1 MHVPNLS
8 YLGDIKTALHS
19 YQAGL
24 DLPYLIERVGQRRK
38 KDGAIDVGSR
48 IPLRLESLSHKRQDL
63 LDGASLSD
71 KRTAHEE
78 FAERAEGRKS
88 VFLREGLQLA
98 RLWGYGRVIAT
109 KRFTNQGEIQG
120 GGDHKRLP
128 KLPGAFESMRVG
140 CSRSRNET
148 LEPVN
153 CRQVRLRIYR
163 GHKIVLK
170 RVDSHW
176 AFGCAEE

>member
-48 IPLRLESLSHKRQDL
+48 IPLRLESLSHKRQAV

-98 RLWGYGRVIAT
+98 RLWGHGRVIAT
-109 KRFTNQGEIQG
+109 KRFTNQGEIGCLPPVSPAVQLVRSYG
-120 GGDHKRLP
+120 ILAKRDRC
-128 KLPGAFESMRVG
+128 GHR
-140 CSRSRNET
+140 R
-148 LEPVN
+148 
-153 CRQVRLRIYR
+153 RL
-163 GHKIVLK
+163 G
-170 RVDSHW
+170 
-176 AFGCAEE
+176 